1 MSRHWHRTSAPASRT
16 PGIVELA
23 ALALVTVAL
32 GALVPAAPA
41 SAQNVAMDFHWAPC
55 ALVVDGVPKPA
66 AAFYEVFIL
75 RGADGEAFAATVE
88 DTVWTLDAEPDVM
101 QRICVRGVDADGNA
115 SPFSE
120 WSDPVYFEGQG
131 TDGLVPPAPELP
143 PNYPNPFNPE
153 TRIVYG
159 VPENLDE
166 SATLRLEI
174 FTVDGRRVRSF
185 DVDRAAGWHEVAW
198 DGRDDH
204 GQPSAAGTYIT
215 RYAAGSLVKTGKMTM
230 VK

>member
-1 MSRHWHRTSAPASRT
+1 MSRHWHRH
-16 PGIVELA
+16 
-23 ALALVTVAL
+23 LVLVCVAL
-32 GALVPAAPA
+32 GALAAAGPAA
-41 SAQNVAMDFHWAPC
+41 AQNVAMDFHWAPC
-55 ALVVDGVPKPA
+55 ALEVGGVPKPA
-66 AAFYEVFIL
+66 AVFYEVFVL
-75 RGADGEAFAATVE
+75 RGADGEAFAATVT
-88 DTVWTLDAEPDVM
+88 DTVWTLLAEPDVM
-101 QRICVRGVDADGNA
+101 QRICVRGVDAQGNP

-131 TDGLVPPAPELP
+131 VDGLVPPAPELP

-166 SATLRLEI
+166 SAPLRLEI
-174 FTVDGRRVRSF
+174 FTVDGRRVRTF
-185 DVDRAAGWHEVAW
+185 PVDRSAGWHEVTW

-204 GQPSAAGTYIT
+204 GQLSAAGTYIT
-215 RYAAGSLVKTGKMTM
+215 RYAAGAMVKTSKMTM

>member
-1 MSRHWHRTSAPASRT
+1 MSRHWQIIPT
-16 PGIVELA
+16 LA
-23 ALALVTVAL
+23 ALAL
-32 GALVPAAPA
+32 GALTVAAPA
-41 SAQNVAMDFHWAPC
+41 AAQDVPMDFHWAPSP
-55 ALVVDGVPKPA
+55 LVVDGVQKPA
-66 AAFYEVFIL
+66 AAFYEVFLL
-75 RGADGEAFAATVE
+75 RGADGEAFAATVA
-88 DTVWTLDAEPDVM
+88 DTFWTLDAEPGVV
-101 QRICVRGVDADGNA
+101 QRICVRGVDAQGNA

-131 TDGLVPPAPELP
+131 SDGLVPPAPELP

-166 SATLRLEI
+166 SAPMRLEI
-174 FTVDGRRVRSF
+174 FTVDGRRVRTF
-185 DVDRAAGWHEVAW
+185 EVDRAAGWHEVAW

-204 GQPSAAGTYIT
+204 GVPSAAGTYIT
-215 RYAAGSLVKTGKMTM
+215 RYAAGAMVKTGKMTM